1 MLNDLKKIA
10 NKYYENL
17 KKNDIIT
24 IATELHCD
32 NILLKQR
39 VDELTEQIKLYDKVI
54 YRLEDKKND

>member
-1 MLNDLKKIA
+1 MLNELKKIA
-10 NKYYENL
+10 NKYYANL
-17 KKNDIIT
+17 EKNDIIT

-54 YRLEDKKND
+54 YRLEGKKND